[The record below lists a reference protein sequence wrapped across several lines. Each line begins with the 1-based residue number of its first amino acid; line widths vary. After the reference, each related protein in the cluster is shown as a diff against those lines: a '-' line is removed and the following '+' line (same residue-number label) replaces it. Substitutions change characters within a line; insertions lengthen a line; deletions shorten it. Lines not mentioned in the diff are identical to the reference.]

1 MSMNINHQLP
11 LPDVLKEQYPLTDE
25 LRSVKSLRDSEI
37 RKIFTGESDKF
48 VVLVGPCS
56 ADNEDTVCE
65 YANRLKNVADRVSDK
80 LMIIPRVYTN
90 KPRTTGDGY
99 KGMLHQP
106 EPDKAPDLLA
116 GIIAIR
122 KMHIRVLAA
131 VSYTHLTLPTIA

>member
-1 MSMNINHQLP
+1 M
-11 LPDVLKEQYPLTDE
+11 LKEQYPLTDE

-65 YANRLKNVADRVSDK
+65 YANRLKKVNDQVSDK

-90 KPRTTGDGY
+90 KPPHHRRRLQRHAPSAGTGQG
-99 KGMLHQP
+99 
-106 EPDKAPDLLA
+106 
-116 GIIAIR
+116 
-122 KMHIRVLAA
+122 
-131 VSYTHLTLPTIA
+131 S

>member
-65 YANRLKNVADRVSDK
+65 YANRLKKVNDQVSDK

-106 EPDKAPDLLA
+106 EPDKAPGRHHCHPQNAYPCA
-116 GIIAIR
+116 GR
-122 KMHIRVLAA
+122 NR
-131 VSYTHLTLPTIA
+131 TLYRRRNALS